1 MTKKDHHESDTGMNN
16 FDAPGEFPPSSAA
29 NATTTEIKLGDL
41 ENILGFHMRLANVA
55 VFQDYQVTMAGLA
68 LTPKQFAVLE
78 LIESNP
84 GASQID
90 LAHCLRMD
98 KASMMALVNKL
109 EGRNAIE
116 RRQSEVDRRRQELFI
131 TADGIA
137 LATTAKKLREAH
149 ETRFKERFSTEELAD
164 LVSYLQR
171 IYRSTATPA
180 LQDDETDLD

>member
-1 MTKKDHHESDTGMNN
+1 M
-16 FDAPGEFPPSSAA
+16 
-29 NATTTEIKLGDL
+29 GDL
-41 ENILGFHMRLANVA
+41 ENILGFHLRLANVA
-55 VFQDYQVTMAGLA
+55 VFQDYQLTMAGLA
-68 LTPKQFAVLE
+68 LTAKQFAVLE
-78 LIESNP
+78 LIEANP

-116 RRQSEVDRRRQELFI
+116 RRPSAVDRRRQELFI
-131 TADGIA
+131 TAEGTV

-149 ETRFKERFSTEELAD
+149 EARFKERFSAEELVE

-171 IYRSTATPA
+171 IYTNAAVPFE
-180 LQDDETDLD
+180 QDAEADLA

>member
-1 MTKKDHHESDTGMNN
+1 MST
-16 FDAPGEFPPSSAA
+16 FDAQGGDQPSSPSTT
-29 NATTTEIKLGDL
+29 ATTSVKLGDL
-41 ENILGFHMRLANVA
+41 ENILGFHLRLANVA
-55 VFQDYQVTMAGLA
+55 VFQDYQVTMAGLS

-116 RRQSEVDRRRQELFI
+116 RRQSEIDRRRQELFI
-131 TADGIA
+131 TTDGIA
-137 LATTAKKLREAH
+137 LASTAKKLREAH
-149 ETRFKERFSTEELAD
+149 EAHFKERFSKEELAN

-171 IYRSTATPA
+171 IYASTTAST
-180 LQDDETDLD
+180 LLDDDVD

>member
-1 MTKKDHHESDTGMNN
+1 MNSFNTTG
-16 FDAPGEFPPSSAA
+16 ECQPSSTGAV
-29 NATTTEIKLGDL
+29 TLGDL
-41 ENILGFHMRLANVA
+41 ENILGFHLRLANVA
-55 VFQDYQVTMAGLA
+55 VFQDYQLTMAGLA
-68 LTPKQFAVLE
+68 LTAKQFAVLE
-78 LIESNP
+78 LIEANP

-116 RRQSEVDRRRQELFI
+116 RRPSAVDRRRQELFI
-131 TADGIA
+131 TAEGTV

-149 ETRFKERFSTEELAD
+149 EARFKERFSAEELVE

-171 IYRSTATPA
+171 IYTNAAVPFE
-180 LQDDETDLD
+180 QDAEADLA